1 MEDSSP
7 LRVFLSYARLDG
19 SGLAEELSA
28 GLELLRFMPVMDKR
42 DIAAAEDWEQ
52 RLDALIRQSD
62 TVTFLLSPTSVQSSR
77 CAWEVAR
84 AVALSKRIIPV
95 VVAPVAE
102 NEVPEA
108 LRKLNFIDFGPG
120 QSFARSLGL
129 LADALRTDL
138 GWIREHTRLAE
149 LAARWIERNRDEALL
164 LRGAELDAAQAWM
177 SKWHTDAP
185 ALTDAQRALIT
196 ASTDA
201 TVLRDSVERQ
211 RLDEMTQA
219 NASRAEALVLREHA
233 VTSLRRRTML
243 GAAAA
248 GALSLGLSLVGLLYM
263 RAARER
269 DEERKRADDA
279 AARSLLDA
287 AKREAL
293 RTDLEGQVVVYAASP
308 GQFASDD
315 SGFTKGLLDQLGSEQ
330 VPLSI
335 ALSRT
340 VRKVIEKT
348 AGAQRPYIATD
359 MNGDVYF
366 RIAAPSRQRRALVVT
381 IDHFG
386 DQDIP
391 GVRADG
397 KAWSTF
403 FHECRFEVQSLQ
415 NPQRDEVIAALY
427 NAGTA
432 RVSMPSSMV
441 MLTGLLPGPPGAVSG
456 ASRGEPEKTKTTA
469 VPNSFFAFYFAGYG
483 FRIDDVEYLAMSDY
497 PANKRGN
504 EITDET
510 VGATTV
516 KVSDVTKMLRERFAA
531 SCLIF
536 DTQFLRRRRNEA
548 IHDVDAPR

>member
-263 RAARER
+263 QIGRAH
-269 DEERKRADDA
+269 
-279 AARSLLDA
+279 
-287 AKREAL
+287 
-293 RTDLEGQVVVYAASP
+293 V
-308 GQFASDD
+308 
-315 SGFTKGLLDQLGSEQ
+315 
-330 VPLSI
+330 
-335 ALSRT
+335 
-340 VRKVIEKT
+340 
-348 AGAQRPYIATD
+348 
-359 MNGDVYF
+359 
-366 RIAAPSRQRRALVVT
+366 
-381 IDHFG
+381 
-386 DQDIP
+386 
-391 GVRADG
+391 
-397 KAWSTF
+397 
-403 FHECRFEVQSLQ
+403 
-415 NPQRDEVIAALY
+415 
-427 NAGTA
+427 
-432 RVSMPSSMV
+432 
-441 MLTGLLPGPPGAVSG
+441 
-456 ASRGEPEKTKTTA
+456 
-469 VPNSFFAFYFAGYG
+469 
-483 FRIDDVEYLAMSDY
+483 
-497 PANKRGN
+497 
-504 EITDET
+504 
-510 VGATTV
+510 
-516 KVSDVTKMLRERFAA
+516 
-531 SCLIF
+531 
-536 DTQFLRRRRNEA
+536 
-548 IHDVDAPR
+548 